1 MALTEYEKRYQAQK
15 QSDRALAQEEM
26 FQTAADIAALD
37 AVKTGNFDN
46 ITRGSDS
53 YAENAEKIRAAERLN
68 TFLRT
73 DPADFK
79 GKFTERQDQINEQ
92 KRILNR
98 LEKYGYSLDGDADG
112 NSCGFLK
119 LFNPS
124 STTFVKHFIA
134 RTSNNHYNN
143 YELDTGSA
151 GYFNTTSAI
160 DAIQFKFGS
169 GNIDAGTIKLYGI
182 KDS

>member
-134 RTSNNHYNN
+134 RTSCVHSAP
-143 YELDTGSA
+143 EQHDSFIA
-151 GYFNTTSAI
+151 GYCNTTTAI
-160 DAIQFKFGS
+160 DGVQFKMSS
-169 GNIDAGTIKLYGI
+169 GTFDGVIKLYGI
-182 KDS
+182 S